1 MSGAG
6 DKPQGCWGGG
16 AVSEQKS
23 GSSIAAVC
31 CVSLG
36 NLPNLSEPHFF
47 PSY

>member
-1 MSGAG
+1 MSGVG
-6 DKPQGCWGGG
+6 DKPWGCWQGSGQ
-16 AVSEQKS
+16 EHKS

-31 CVSLG
+31 CVNSG